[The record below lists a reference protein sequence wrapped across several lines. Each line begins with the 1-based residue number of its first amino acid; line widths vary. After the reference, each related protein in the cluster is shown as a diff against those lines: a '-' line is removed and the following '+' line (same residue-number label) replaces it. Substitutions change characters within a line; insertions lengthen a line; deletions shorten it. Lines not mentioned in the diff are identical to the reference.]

1 MKLRRQPEDF
11 RVTELSGV
19 LPQPEGRFGLYRLEK
34 RGLATRDA
42 VRAIQRAWRLPGRAI
57 AYGGLKDRHAVTE
70 QHVSVQG
77 GPPTGLELP
86 GVRLTYLG
94 RLDRAFGPHDLLGN
108 RFHLVLR
115 DMGADEVRAAR
126 DALASLAE
134 DGVPNYFD
142 DQRFGSVTREGK
154 HVAEAWVREDYEG
167 ALRRAFV
174 DANEHDRP
182 GQRALKRLLAERWG
196 DWAGLRAALPGGQAA
211 LLVAHLAEHPGDFAG
226 ALGLVPHDLR
236 SLWLAA
242 FQSALWNELL
252 AAEVREAT
260 EPAELVTLEGR
271 AGPLPFWR
279 RLTPGSRERL
289 ATLELPLPSSRTE
302 LAPGPLA
309 ERVASVLAAHGLAL
323 ADLHVRRPK
332 DSFFSKGWRPAV
344 LRPTGLSV
352 EVGADLLYPGR
363 QAVTLAFDLP
373 RGAYATVIVKRLTA
387 VARATAGP
395 SGGPAAPPP
404 RTRRK
409 QRLGRRE
416 REARKAGG
424 APGPTGQPGQPG

>member
-11 RVTELSGV
+11 RVTELSSV
-19 LPQPEGRFGLYRLEK
+19 VPQPEGRHGLYRLEK

-57 AYGGLKDRHAVTE
+57 AYGGLKDRHAVTV

-86 GVRLTYLG
+86 GLHLQYLG
-94 RLDRAFGPHDLLGN
+94 RLDRPFGPHDLLGN

-115 DMGADEVRAAR
+115 DMRAEDVRAAR
-126 DALASLAE
+126 AALASLAE

-154 HVAEAWVREDYEG
+154 HVAEAWVRQDYEG

-182 GQRALKRLLAERWG
+182 AQRAIKRLLAERWG
-196 DWAGLRAALPGGQAA
+196 DWAGLRASLPGGQAA
-211 LLVAHLAEHPGDFAG
+211 LLAGWLAEHPGDFAG
-226 ALGLVPHDLR
+226 ALGTVPHDLR
-236 SLWLAA
+236 SLWLSA
-242 FQSALWNELL
+242 FQSALWNALL
-252 AAEVREAT
+252 AEEVRAAT
-260 EPAELVTLEGR
+260 LPDDLVTLEGR

-279 RLTPGSRERL
+279 RLQPPARERL
-289 ATLELPLPSSRTE
+289 GTLELPLPSARTE
-302 LAPGPLA
+302 VSPGPLA
-309 ERVASVLAAHGLAL
+309 ERLAAVLAAHGLTL

-332 DSFFSKGWRPAV
+332 DSFFSKGWRAAV
-344 LRPTGLSV
+344 LRPTGLCV
-352 EVGADLLYPGR
+352 EVGADALYPGR
-363 QAVTLAFDLP
+363 QALTLSFDLP

-387 VARATAGP
+387 VARAGSSP
-395 SGGPAAPPP
+395 SAPPP

-416 REARKAGG
+416 RQARKPGGPAPAGPAG
-424 APGPTGQPGQPG
+424 AGTGD